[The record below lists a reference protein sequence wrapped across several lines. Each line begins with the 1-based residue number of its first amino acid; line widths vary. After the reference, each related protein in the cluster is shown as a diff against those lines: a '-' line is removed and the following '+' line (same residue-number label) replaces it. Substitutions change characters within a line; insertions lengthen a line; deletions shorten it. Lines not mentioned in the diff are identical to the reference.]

1 MLTRDGDLAAR
12 MRAGRN
18 GAAADMAQR
27 VRVQFIDDIDGS
39 PADTTVKFGVDGTS
53 YEIDL
58 SAAHAEELRDAMR
71 PFVEYRQAGGGAGR
85 PAGKAARAVNP
96 ALVREW
102 ARRQGI
108 RVAERGRLPDELVD
122 MFRAAGG

>member
-1 MLTRDGDLAAR
+1 
-12 MRAGRN
+12 
-18 GAAADMAQR
+18 MAQR
-27 VRVQFIDDIDGS
+27 IEVQYIDDIDGT

-58 SAAHAEELRDAMR
+58 SAAHAQELRDAMR
-71 PFVEYRQAGGGAGR
+71 PFVETARRATGAGRQAGR
-85 PAGKAARAVNP
+85 AARAVNP
-96 ALVREW
+96 AQVREW

-108 RVAERGRLPDELVD
+108 RVSARGRLPEDLVD

>member
-1 MLTRDGDLAAR
+1 
-12 MRAGRN
+12 
-18 GAAADMAQR
+18 
-27 VRVQFIDDIDGS
+27 
-39 PADTTVKFGVDGTS
+39 
-53 YEIDL
+53 
-58 SAAHAEELRDAMR
+58 MR
-71 PFVEYRQAGGGAGR
+71 PFVEMARQASGTGR

-108 RVAERGRLPDELVD
+108 RVSDRGRLPDDLVD